1 MGYISEY
8 NSKTI
13 CIQFHGIFGGFVC
26 LASTHFAHDP
36 QFHGTGQK
44 KKTSLI
50 NIHGENVRR
59 PKQKMKTGQI
69 SKAIIV

>member
-13 CIQFHGIFGGFVC
+13 YIQFHGIFGGFVC
-26 LASTHFAHDP
+26 LASKHFAHDP

-44 KKTSLI
+44 KKKNLPDIYS
-50 NIHGENVRR
+50 
-59 PKQKMKTGQI
+59 
-69 SKAIIV
+69 